1 MNIKLSDHF
10 DYKRLIRYA
19 LPSIIM
25 MIFTSIYGI
34 VDGFF
39 VSNFAGKTSFAAVNL
54 IMPLLL
60 VLGCVGFMFGT
71 GGGALIAKTMGER
84 KQDKANEIFTLI
96 ITVSVLC
103 GVVLAV
109 LGFFLLRPVAKF
121 MGAEGELLEQS
132 IIYASSCLR
141 CRFIFCSL
149 SFSACSQRPKSPSSA
164 CTSPLRPA

>member
-10 DYKRLIRYA
+10 DYKRLLRFA

-25 MIFTSIYGI
+25 MIFTSIYCI

-39 VSNFAGKTSFAAVNL
+39 VSNYAGKKAFAAVNL

-84 KQDKANEIFTLI
+84 KADKANEIFTLI
-96 ITVSVLC
+96 ITVSALC

-109 LGFFLLRPVAKF
+109 LGFSCCARLQNSWARR
-121 MGAEGELLEQS
+121 
-132 IIYASSCLR
+132 AS
-141 CRFIFCSL
+141 F
-149 SFSACSQRPKSPSSA
+149 
-164 CTSPLRPA
+164 

>member
-10 DYKRLIRYA
+10 DYKRLLRFA

-39 VSNFAGKTSFAAVNL
+39 VSNYAGKTAFAAVNL

-71 GGGALIAKTMGER
+71 GGGALIANTKG
-84 KQDKANEIFTLI
+84 A
-96 ITVSVLC
+96 
-103 GVVLAV
+103 
-109 LGFFLLRPVAKF
+109 RPDRA
-121 MGAEGELLEQS
+121 
-132 IIYASSCLR
+132 
-141 CRFIFCSL
+141 
-149 SFSACSQRPKSPSSA
+149 
-164 CTSPLRPA
+164 